1 MSGYCATLR
10 GESKG
15 MFDGPC
21 DKWEG
26 VGSVKYD
33 GFWSPCERCGYSWRE
48 HGIHRSEKDKIEI
61 KEVKKVA
68 CENYR
73 PHSNDPCM
81 NCGKSAV
88 EHRRREEP
96 TEEKMN
102 KLDDIIEKAKQRQ
115 EEAQIVIRHY
125 NLPYVIDKIRDK
137 IQYLVLTRDVHI
149 IHTSGVW
156 EVTLFFKD
164 RRKAGGSR
172 RVNEL

>member
-1 MSGYCATLR
+1 MV
-10 GESKG
+10 
-15 MFDGPC
+15 DGPC

-33 GFWSPCERCGYSWRE
+33 EFWSPCEKCGYSWRAHHE
-48 HGIHRSEKDKIEI
+48 RYQSEKKTIEM

-73 PHSNDPCM
+73 PHIDAACM
-81 NCGKSAV
+81 NCGQRAFQ
-88 EHRRREEP
+88 HRDKRREKP

-102 KLDDIIEKAKQRQ
+102 KLDDTIEKAKQRQ

-149 IHTSGVW
+149 IHANGVW